1 MATFLSLFTMSIG
14 LPFSSSIIFASSNSN
29 SIAPRFILF
38 SKRIFL
44 SFSIF
49 LNMGIKSSYSFKYS
63 EFSFVSKS
71 YTTLYDIL
79 LFTFITAFLI
89 SEFMTVP
96 FLSISII
103 QHKVNLS
110 SPALREQIPFD
121 NL

>member
-1 MATFLSLFTMSIG
+1 
-14 LPFSSSIIFASSNSN
+14 
-29 SIAPRFILF
+29 
-38 SKRIFL
+38 
-44 SFSIF
+44 
-49 LNMGIKSSYSFKYS
+49 MGIKSSYSFKYS
-63 EFSFVSKS
+63 ELSFVSKS